1 MKIIKFSKRKLLMTK
16 NLKVHLLVNETAGN
30 GNAKKASLDLQRVLH
45 KFNVPFTKQK
55 SHFPKELTI
64 LAENYANSF
73 NSDTTLIVVGG
84 DGSFNEVLNGIKKSA
99 YPDLPLVYL
108 PAGTGNDFARGASLT
123 NEPKKLVQSLLNH
136 PTQIQVDCGY
146 YSSNISGSPQDYFV
160 NNFGIGFDAFIV
172 HQSNHERLKKSL
184 NRVNLG
190 NLIYGLNV
198 VQALA
203 RQDTFQVTI
212 KTNKKEVH
220 FNDAYFVTT
229 TNHPYFGGGFAIL
242 PNANVHSHILDTV
255 IVEKPSLGKF
265 IRMFSKLLKDG
276 SHVNAPE
283 FHYVE
288 AEEILVKTNTSEFA
302 QIDGEDI
309 DKQNFEVKFK
319 ISQFNLLK

>member
-1 MKIIKFSKRKLLMTK
+1 M
-16 NLKVHLLVNETAGN
+16 
-30 GNAKKASLDLQRVLH
+30 
-45 KFNVPFTKQK
+45 
-55 SHFPKELTI
+55 
-64 LAENYANSF
+64 
-73 NSDTTLIVVGG
+73 
-84 DGSFNEVLNGIKKSA
+84 
-99 YPDLPLVYL
+99 
-108 PAGTGNDFARGASLT
+108 
-123 NEPKKLVQSLLNH
+123 
-136 PTQIQVDCGY
+136 
-146 YSSNISGSPQDYFV
+146 
-160 NNFGIGFDAFIV
+160 
-172 HQSNHERLKKSL
+172 
-184 NRVNLG
+184 
-190 NLIYGLNV
+190 
-198 VQALA
+198 QALA